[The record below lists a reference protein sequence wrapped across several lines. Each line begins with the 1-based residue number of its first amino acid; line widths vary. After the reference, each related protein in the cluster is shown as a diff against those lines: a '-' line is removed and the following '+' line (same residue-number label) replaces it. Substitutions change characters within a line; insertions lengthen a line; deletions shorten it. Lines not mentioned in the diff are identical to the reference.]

1 MESCF
6 AAFLNSLCALCP
18 NIYPHYEEYMWCFS
32 KLVSWKDREPGSVA
46 ETSGCPKYNL
56 PISQAPV
63 LPQGSCLSE
72 YSTVHPLLTQ
82 DTRHPSS
89 SLPSLSPDSHST
101 PMCWDGSG
109 GRGETVLNFYLF
121 SHWPLVSTTTPSPTN
136 LIQAATICCL
146 DAYNHFLP
154 DLPASSLAPISFR
167 FLQGNQNNVFKPQI
181 WPSLSSALNPAKAQ
195 LTYSS
200 SIKMEQ
206 PQTGDN
212 TGWFSQVWKEGIWTS
227 TFVYFLWYLF
237 WSYICAHVS

>member
-1 MESCF
+1 MFNKWPRKKMESCF

-56 PISQAPV
+56 PISQVPV

-109 GRGETVLNFYLF
+109 GQGGDGPQLLF
-121 SHWPLVSTTTPSPTN
+121 IFTL
-136 LIQAATICCL
+136 ATCL
-146 DAYNHFLP
+146 HHH
-154 DLPASSLAPISFR
+154 SFPH
-167 FLQGNQNNVFKPQI
+167 Q
-181 WPSLSSALNPAKAQ
+181 SNPGCHH
-195 LTYSS
+195 LLL
-200 SIKMEQ
+200 
-206 PQTGDN
+206 GC
-212 TGWFSQVWKEGIWTS
+212 
-227 TFVYFLWYLF
+227 L
-237 WSYICAHVS
+237 